1 MMRPEILK
9 PKKIREMD
17 SREMMQA
24 APKGCEPT
32 VVDTKSDYQEALERV
47 AKANRKKVENL
58 TPEEREQARR
68 SIGLCDLDMQV
79 P

>member
-1 MMRPEILK
+1 
-9 PKKIREMD
+9 MD
-17 SREMMQA
+17 YREMMQA

-47 AKANRKKVENL
+47 AKANRKKVEDL
-58 TPEEREQARR
+58 TPEEEEEAMR
-68 SIGLCDLDMQV
+68 SIGLCDLDFLI

>member
-1 MMRPEILK
+1 
-9 PKKIREMD
+9 MD
-17 SREMMQA
+17 YREMMQA

-32 VVDTKSDYQEALERV
+32 VIDTKSDYQEALERV